1 MSTTAKT
8 VRRGLYGMIAG
19 GLLGGVAT
27 ATIALPNANAAPDE
41 CTASGVATTQSSVQ
55 LSMSTYLQTHPQTNQ
70 AMTDIAKQSPTE
82 AQVSYRAYF
91 ANNPKVADDLKG
103 IQQPVT
109 DLSSQCGIQVT
120 SNQLTDALKTA
131 V

>member
-41 CTASGVATTQSSVQ
+41 CSASGVATAQSSVQ
-55 LSMSTYLQTHPQTNQ
+55 LSLSTYLQTHPQTNQ
-70 AMTDIAKQSPTE
+70 VMTDIAKQSPTE
-82 AQVSYRAYF
+82 AQVSYRTYF

-109 DLSSQCGIQVT
+109 DLSSQCGIQV
-120 SNQLTDALKTA
+120 SPSQLTDALKTA

>member
-41 CTASGVATTQSSVQ
+41 CSASGVATAQSSVQ

-70 AMTDIAKQSPTE
+70 VMTDIAKQSPTE
-82 AQVSYRAYF
+82 AQVSYRTYF

-109 DLSSQCGIQVT
+109 DLSSQCGIQV
-120 SNQLTDALKTA
+120 SPNQLTDALKTA

>member
-82 AQVSYRAYF
+82 AQVSYRTYF